1 MARPDI
7 LFPATLMAE
16 RESNELQ
23 AGAVLLRALACLQEM
38 DEYMFITDDSKAVSA
53 RKLTLNFHRR
63 HSIKSIN
70 DIELHKMAWG
80 DLGKLAA
87 DAGRASRDVLD
98 QSTDETRSVTENA
111 VDAFLDLMEA
121 IGAEKDERSANGDKS
136 PRSRAETAK
145 QMANRPILPAIES
158 RNGGEDTET
167 ADVCPSLAPE
177 QRFSTWAR
185 AQSHTDNELRGLS
198 LGAYLR
204 SMVLGGKTDAER
216 RALSEGSDSAGG
228 YTVPNVLSAT
238 LIDLAR
244 AQSVVIRAGA
254 QTVPLTSDN
263 LNYAKLLTDP
273 VPAWRLEAGNV
284 AESDPTFGLVPLVP
298 RSLAVQVKVSAEL
311 MEDSINLATALPNAL
326 AASMSVELDR
336 VALLGTGTA
345 PEPRGIANTSGIG
358 TFAQDAL
365 SAGYGN
371 LSKARTAILTANQ
384 APTAYIM
391 HPRDEGEFVDLV
403 DSNGNPLVMP
413 SRIAEIPMLTTTS
426 IPIDGGAG
434 SDESTIIAGDFAR
447 LMVGIRSDIRVEVL
461 KTSSYA
467 SNLQYTLLA
476 HMRAD
481 VAVTHPGAFFTLTG
495 VGQAA

>member
-1 MARPDI
+1 MK
-7 LFPATLMAE
+7 
-16 RESNELQ
+16 
-23 AGAVLLRALACLQEM
+23 
-38 DEYMFITDDSKAVSA
+38 ITDDINAIAA
-53 RKLTLNFHRR
+53 RKAAMAFHTRQ
-63 HSIKSIN
+63 SIKSLNEITPHSLTWADLN
-70 DIELHKMAWG
+70 GIEK
-80 DLGKLAA
+80 
-87 DAGRASRDVLD
+87 DARKEAVAVLERTEGG
-98 QSTDETRSVTENA
+98 TDEQRQSAELA
-111 VDAFLDLMEA
+111 IEGFSALLEA
-121 IGAEKDERSANGDKS
+121 IRSEKDERTFVGSKE
-136 PRSRAETAK
+136 PRAQAETSEQLSK
-145 QMANRPILPAIES
+145 R
-158 RNGGEDTET
+158 
-167 ADVCPSLAPE
+167 PSLGAVDVRNHGDDEQAGDICHALKPE

-204 SMVLGGKTDAER
+204 SMMLGGKTDVER

-228 YTVPNVLSAT
+228 YTVPDVLSAT

-244 AQSVVIRAGA
+244 AASVVVRAGA

-326 AASMSVELDR
+326 AASMAVELDR

-345 PEPRGIANTSGIG
+345 PEPRGVANTSGIG
-358 TFAQDAL
+358 TFAQDAVI
-365 SAGYGN
+365 AGYGN
-371 LSKARTAILTANQ
+371 LSTARTAILTANQ
-384 APTAYIM
+384 APTAYVM
-391 HPRDEGEFVDLV
+391 HPRDEGTFVDLV
-403 DSNGNPLVMP
+403 DANGNPLGVP
-413 SRIAEIPMLTTTS
+413 TRIAEIPMLTTTS
-426 IPIDGGAG
+426 IPIDGGSG
-434 SDESTIIAGDFAR
+434 SDESTIFAGNFAR

-461 KTSSYA
+461 KTSAYA

-481 VAVTHPGAFFTLTG
+481 VAVTHPGAFYTLTG